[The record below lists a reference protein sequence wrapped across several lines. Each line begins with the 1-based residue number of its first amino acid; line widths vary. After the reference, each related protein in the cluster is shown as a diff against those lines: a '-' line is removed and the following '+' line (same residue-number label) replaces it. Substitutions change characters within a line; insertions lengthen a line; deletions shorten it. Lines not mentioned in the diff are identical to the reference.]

1 MSPSAQNQGL
11 QSPGSGQP
19 PGSQAVASVPE
30 PNRSQAL
37 TVRDDIDPQL
47 LLKALNQLTISGSNS
62 ATFSNG
68 QFRVS
73 NKSFWKGFERILKED
88 EDKKGK
94 APSHE
99 ELDKILFGMV
109 DSYLST
115 KAERALVDT
124 KEVDLEK
131 EVQQELVVGLVA
143 QLRGGSPEA
152 FREKT
157 NASRVYLQVV
167 APETPRSTQSA
178 QEMSQTLDLLGTG
191 KVETFEGL
199 KIQLETFLRNAVPKR
214 GKRIDTL
221 IGGEKLARYLISYLD
236 KKSEQIRAFIRL
248 RCAIVK
254 GDAEEQIGKQEKE
267 LEVFN
272 TSMRKAYIAWVPA
285 VAFGPDH
292 IEIDGMTLPQILRN
306 IIPSDELIA
315 EQMVVFG
322 ENFLERF
329 HQNER
334 GERKANPQEVVY
346 QFFLACTKSK
356 RDLQPEGD
364 LQDFTCRFCEKMMAK
379 HSQAEDS
386 AILDAQNSPPACLM
400 AKERQKEL
408 EKWQAVIGNRIVMG
422 GRFQEFRNQTPL
434 VDLLKGLSFSFSV
447 VRTNV
452 EEICLKKL
460 ACRNEEV
467 GFKTVMDRKDFRARF
482 VVDEVRHLGEKR
494 LVIWQYRRY
503 FIRHNGPLE
512 SSSVKERI
520 KKKKQISPRKQ
531 SCPRLDLASVASKS
545 SSSRSG
551 PLPKI
556 SRSSEELSSLAAG
569 DSWGGTNQRKLSTMR
584 PLPVRGPL
592 LCINEMMNVPITW
605 HQDVNERDYGSYI
618 VAVGI
623 YPPVEPGGE
632 WGLEYALP
640 DLRFPDD
647 QQLWISKEI
656 QSIFEGIDPSLLKQC
671 GRTQGKK

>member
-1 MSPSAQNQGL
+1 MTPSAKP
-11 QSPGSGQP
+11 S
-19 PGSQAVASVPE
+19 GSQAVALVPE

-37 TVRDDIDPQL
+37 TVREDIDPQL

-73 NKSFWKGFERILKED
+73 NKSFWKGFEKILKED

-99 ELDKILFGMV
+99 ELDEILFGMV

-124 KEVDLEK
+124 KEVALEK

-152 FREKT
+152 FRERT
-157 NASRVYLQVV
+157 NAGRVYLQVI

-178 QEMSQTLDLLGTG
+178 QEMSQILDLLRAGE
-191 KVETFEGL
+191 VENFKEL
-199 KIQLETFLRNAVPKR
+199 KIQLEAFLSNAVPKR

-236 KKSEQIRAFIRL
+236 KKSERLIAFIHL

-254 GDAEEQIGKQEKE
+254 GDAEKVIQRHEKE

-272 TSMRKAYIAWVPA
+272 ASMRRAYIEWVPS

-292 IEIDGMTLPQILRN
+292 IEIDGMTLPEILRG
-306 IIPSDELIA
+306 IIPSDKVIA

-322 ENFLERF
+322 ENFLERV
-329 HQNER
+329 QM
-334 GERKANPQEVVY
+334 KASQQEVVY
-346 QFFLACTKSK
+346 QFFLACTKIR
-356 RDLQPEGD
+356 RDLQPKND
-364 LQDFTCRFCEKMMAK
+364 LYDFTRRFCERMMAE

-386 AILDAQNSPPACLM
+386 AIFQAHTHPPARLM
-400 AKERQKEL
+400 GKERQKEF
-408 EKWQAVIGNRIVMG
+408 EKWRSVIGNRIVMG
-422 GRFQEFRNQTPL
+422 ARFQEFRNQTPL
-434 VDLLKGLSFSFSV
+434 VDLLKGLSFSFSA

-460 ACRNEEV
+460 ACRNAEV
-467 GFKTVMDRKDFRARF
+467 GFKTVMDRKDFRTRF

-512 SSSVKERI
+512 SSSVKEGT
-520 KKKKQISPRKQ
+520 KKKKEISPRKQ

-569 DSWGGTNQRKLSTMR
+569 DSWCGTNQRKLSTIR

-592 LCINEMMNVPITW
+592 LCIDEMMNVPVTW

-640 DLRFPDD
+640 DLRFPND
-647 QQLWISKEI
+647 QPLWISKEI